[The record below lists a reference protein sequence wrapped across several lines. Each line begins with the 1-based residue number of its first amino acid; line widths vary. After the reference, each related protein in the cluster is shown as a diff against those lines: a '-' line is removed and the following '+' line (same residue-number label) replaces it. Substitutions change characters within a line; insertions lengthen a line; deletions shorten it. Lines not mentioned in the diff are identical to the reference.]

1 MINLS
6 VDINGIR
13 LGNPVMT
20 ASGTFGYAGEYR
32 DLVDLDRLGGIV
44 VKGVSLTPSAGNPS
58 PRVVETPSGLL
69 NAVGLENVGI
79 DSFIADKLPFLE
91 TLNAPVFANIYG
103 KTPEEYQR
111 LAQIIDTLDG
121 IAGMEVN
128 ISCPNVAAGGAA
140 FGVDPRAAFDVVEKV
155 RCATTK
161 HVMVKLSPNVTD
173 ITEIALA
180 AEKAG
185 ADAVSLINTLSG
197 MAIDTKTFRPMLA
210 NVTGGLSGPCIKP
223 VALRMVW
230 QTARAVKIPVIG
242 IGGIMTAMDAVEFIL
257 AGASAV
263 QVGTAVL
270 ADPGALKRIIRGL
283 ETFMKKRGID
293 DINDIRGAVAVKS

>member
-1 MINLS
+1 MTKLS

-13 LGNPVMT
+13 LDNPVMT
-20 ASGTFGYAGEYR
+20 ASGTFGYAAEYR
-32 DLVDLDRLGGIV
+32 DLVNLDRLGGIV

-79 DSFIADKLPFLE
+79 DSFVSDKLPFLK
-91 TLNAPVFANIYG
+91 TLTTPVFANIYG

-111 LAQIIDTLDG
+111 LAEIIDTLDG
-121 IAGMEVN
+121 IAGIEVN

-140 FGVDPRAAFDVVEKV
+140 FGVDPRAASGVVEKV
-155 RCATTK
+155 RRATTK

-180 AEKAG
+180 VEKEG
-185 ADAVSLINTLSG
+185 ADAVSLINTLTG
-197 MAIDTKTFRPMLA
+197 MAIDTDTFRPMLA

-230 QTARAVKIPVIG
+230 QTARVVRIPVIG
-242 IGGIMTAMDAVEFIL
+242 IGGIMTAMDAVEFLL
-257 AGASAV
+257 AGATAV

-270 ADPGALKRIIRGL
+270 ADPGALKRIIKGL

-293 DINDIRGAVAVKS
+293 DINDIRAGLISG